1 MAFFYQPA
9 ADLWRTNTTATVYFQ
24 HLRLGLS
31 WDNELQKQQQRYR
44 RMFDRH
50 LPVWPPQVPQ
60 QLELPSTSVFHNL
73 TVSALRFAAHPAIHY
88 YGTDISYGQV
98 KREAEAL
105 AGHLQAKGVKK
116 GDCVLLYMQNSPQY
130 IIGFFAILRANA
142 VVVPV
147 NPMNRS
153 AELEYL
159 IKDTQASVA
168 LCAQELVEFIAPHIG
183 KDHLA
188 EVIVTAYS
196 EYVVEPTDL
205 SLPEAVREART
216 APLGAGMT
224 AWRSI
229 IEAGLEPDE
238 LTAGPEDLCVIPYSS
253 GTTGNPKGCAHTHH
267 SVMATAVYG
276 AVWTNAQHDIVHL
289 VSVPMF
295 HVTGMQSCMNSTLY
309 AGGTLVVMTRWD
321 RKVAAQLIQRCKVN
335 TWRNISTMVVD
346 MLSDPDIDQYDISSL
361 TSIGGGGAAMPA
373 AVAAKLSAKT
383 GLVYMEGYGLSETMA
398 PTHVNPPQA
407 CKAQCLGIPIIGVD
421 SRVINV
427 DTLEEVGPGVTGE
440 IIMRGEQIFQGY
452 WNRPEATEEAFLELD
467 GQRFFRSGDLGYYD
481 EEGYFFLVDR
491 VKRMINASGYKVW
504 PAEVESLMYS
514 HPAIREV
521 CVVSTPH
528 PRRGETVKAF
538 VVLAAGNEVTRS
550 EDIIS
555 WCQENMA
562 AYKCPVVVE
571 FTDSIP
577 KSPTGKIM
585 WRLLQEEEWKDA
597 R

>member
-1 MAFFYQPA
+1 
-9 ADLWRTNTTATVYFQ
+9 
-24 HLRLGLS
+24 
-31 WDNELQKQQQRYR
+31 
-44 RMFDRH
+44 MFDRH
-50 LPVWPPQVPQ
+50 FQVWPDQVPR
-60 QLELPSTSVFHNL
+60 QLDLPATSIFHNL
-73 TVSALRFAAHPAIHY
+73 TVSALRFGQHPAIHY
-88 YGTDISYGQV
+88 YGTDISYARFIQ
-98 KREAEAL
+98 EAEAL
-105 AGHLQAKGVKK
+105 AGHLQQAGVKK
-116 GDCVLLYMQNSPQY
+116 GDRVLLYMQNSPQY

-159 IKDTQASVA
+159 IEDTEAPVA
-168 LCAQELVEFIAPHIG
+168 LCAQELLVNIAPHIG
-183 KDHLA
+183 VGHLR
-188 EVIVTAYS
+188 EVVVTAYS
-196 EYVVEPTDL
+196 DYILEPTDL
-205 SLPEAVREART
+205 DLPDAAREHRT
-216 APLGAGMT
+216 DQKIAGVT
-224 AWRSI
+224 SWHDALS
-229 IEAGLEPDE
+229 AGLKPGD
-238 LTAGPEDLCVIPYSS
+238 LTAGPDDLCVIPYSS

-276 AVWTNAQHDIVHL
+276 AVWTNAQHDLIHL

-309 AGGTLVVMTRWD
+309 VGGTLVVMTRWD

-361 TSIGGGGAAMPA
+361 DNIGGGGAAMPA
-373 AVAAKLSAKT
+373 AVAAKLAAKT

-407 CKAQCLGIPIIGVD
+407 SKAQCLGIPIIGVD

-427 DTLEEVGPGVTGE
+427 DTLEEVGPGITGE

-452 WNRPEATEEAFLELD
+452 WNRPEATEEAFIELD
-467 GQRFFRSGDLGYYD
+467 GYRFFRSGDLGYYD

-491 VKRMINASGYKVW
+491 VKRMINAAGYKVW
-504 PAEVESLMYS
+504 PAEVESLMYANS
-514 HPAIREV
+514 AVREV

-538 VVLAAGNEVTRS
+538 VVLAAGHEKTTS
-550 EDIIS
+550 DEIIA
-555 WCQENMA
+555 WCQNNMA
-562 AYKCPVVVE
+562 AYKCPVVIE
-571 FTDSIP
+571 FTESIP

-585 WRLLQEEEWKDA
+585 WRLLQEEEWKNA
-597 R
+597 KN

>member
-1 MAFFYQPA
+1 
-9 ADLWRTNTTATVYFQ
+9 
-24 HLRLGLS
+24 
-31 WDNELQKQQQRYR
+31 
-44 RMFDRH
+44 MFDRH
-50 LPVWPPQVPQ
+50 LPVWPAQVPQ
-60 QLELPSTSVFHNL
+60 QLELPATSVFHNL
-73 TVSALRFAAHPAIHY
+73 TVSALRFGQHPAIHY
-88 YGTDISYGQV
+88 YGTDISYSRV
-98 KREAEAL
+98 LREAEAL
-105 AGHLQAKGVKK
+105 AGHLQAEGVKR
-116 GDCVLLYMQNSPQY
+116 GDRVLLYMQNSPQY

-153 AELEYL
+153 AELQYL
-159 IKDTQASVA
+159 IEDTLAPIA
-168 LCAQELVEFIAPHIG
+168 LCAQELLEYIAPHIG
-183 KDHLA
+183 TGHLRG
-188 EVIVTAYS
+188 VVVTAYS
-196 EYVVEPTDL
+196 EYITTPTDL
-205 SLPEAVREART
+205 DLPEAVREPVAAQIT
-216 APLGAGMT
+216 PGAHSW
-224 AWRSI
+224 AEVLR
-229 IEAGLEPDE
+229 AGHQPGE
-238 LTAGPEDLCVIPYSS
+238 LVAGPEDLCVIPYSS

-321 RKVAAQLIQRCKVN
+321 RRVAAQLIQRCKVN

-346 MLSDPDIDQYDISSL
+346 MLSDPEIDQYDISSL

-373 AVAAKLSAKT
+373 AVAGKLAAKT

-407 CKAQCLGIPIIGVD
+407 SKPQCLGIPIIGVD

-427 DTLEEVGPGVTGE
+427 ETLEEVGPGVTGE

-452 WNRPEATEEAFLELD
+452 WNRPEATEEAFIVID
-467 GQRFFRSGDLGYYD
+467 GHRFFRSGDLGYYD

-538 VVLAAGNEVTRS
+538 VVLAAGNEAIQG
-550 EDIIS
+550 EDIIA

-562 AYKCPVVVE
+562 AYKCPVVIE

-597 R
+597 P